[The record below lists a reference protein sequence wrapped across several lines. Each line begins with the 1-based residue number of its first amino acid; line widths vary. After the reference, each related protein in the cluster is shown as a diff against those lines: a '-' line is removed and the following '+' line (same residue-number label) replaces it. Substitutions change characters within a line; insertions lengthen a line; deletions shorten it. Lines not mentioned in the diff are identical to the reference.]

1 MSTVNTA
8 QPTDSEVEIL
18 RHTLG
23 LKRGDV
29 AYRNHF
35 CADVGHDDMPQLES
49 LVSKGLMRKRAD
61 PLAPGFVYYA
71 TAQGIEA
78 ARTGARDE

>member
-1 MSTVNTA
+1 MTTT
-8 QPTDSEVEIL
+8 TDQELDVL

-35 CADVGHDDMPQLES
+35 CADVGHEDMPALES

-61 PLAPGFVYYA
+61 PIAAGFVFYA
-71 TAQGIEA
+71 TAQGIEF
-78 ARTGARDE
+78 ARSQNGI